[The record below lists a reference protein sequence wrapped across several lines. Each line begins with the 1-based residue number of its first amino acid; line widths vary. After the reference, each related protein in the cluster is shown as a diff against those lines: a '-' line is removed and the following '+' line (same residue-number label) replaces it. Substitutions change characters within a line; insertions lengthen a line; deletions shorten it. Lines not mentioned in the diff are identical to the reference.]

1 MADINKENPT
11 ENINTDNDNINKE
24 NPTEKPDVVSTD
36 GKAFVH
42 LDKDKMKAYLE
53 ITPPTGEGN
62 PCDLEKA
69 QAALKEARIVFGID
83 ESQIKEA
90 LLDKNWGRKIQVAQG
105 VPAIDGKDAIIKLKY
120 FVSDKKLAPREDEK
134 GNVDYRE
141 LGLVH
146 NVKKGEELAERT
158 PPLPGIKGMNVL
170 GKELMP
176 RNGRDFP
183 LPRGKNTVCNEDN
196 TKLYSVIDGHIT
208 MVDRKMQVQAVF
220 ELNGDVDY
228 SSGNI
233 EFVGNVIVRGSIMSG
248 FTVKASGDIE
258 VFGFIEGA
266 EVIAEGNIQVK
277 GGIKSSYKGLVKAGQ
292 NITARFVENSKL
304 EAGQDIIIRE
314 AIMQSFVRAG
324 GNVMVSDRR
333 ATIVGGV
340 IQASHT
346 VESKV
351 IGSQLATQTV
361 IEVGVNPYHREEYQI
376 LLKQRNE
383 TKKHLDNLSNNLQ
396 VYQRGSIKPQDMPE
410 KRRLALIAM
419 LDEYKKV
426 RQELGENEARIK
438 ILEEGFQRVNTG
450 RVRALEVAYPGVKIS
465 IGASVY
471 VINDTTKFAQFILED
486 GEVRLTALA

>member
-1 MADINKENPT
+1 MAEINKDNPAESNNNENPT
-11 ENINTDNDNINKE
+11 ESTNI
-24 NPTEKPDVVSTD
+24 VSSD
-36 GKAFVH
+36 GSAYIY
-42 LDKDKMKAYLE
+42 LDKDKMKAYVE
-53 ITPPTGEGN
+53 ISPPTGEGI

-69 QAALKEARIVFGID
+69 KAALHEAKVVFGID
-83 ESQIKEA
+83 ESQIKKA
-90 LLDKNWGRKIQVAQG
+90 LLEENWGRKVLVAQG
-105 VPAIDGKDAIIKLKY
+105 VPAIDGKDAILNLKY
-120 FVSDKKLAPREDEK
+120 FASDKKLAPREDDK

-146 NVKKGEELAERT
+146 NVKKGEVLAERI
-158 PPLPGIKGMNVL
+158 PPLPGIKGTNVL

-208 MVDRKMQVQAVF
+208 MVDRKLQVQPVF

-233 EFVGNVIVRGSIMSG
+233 DFVGNVIIRGSVMSG
-248 FTVKASGDIE
+248 FTVKAAGDIE
-258 VFGFIEGA
+258 ITGFIEGA

-292 NITARFVENSKL
+292 NISARFVENSKL
-304 EAGQDIIIRE
+304 EAGQDILIRE

-324 GNVMVSDRR
+324 GNVMVSDRK

-346 VESKV
+346 VEAKI
-351 IGSQLATQTV
+351 IGSQLATQTI
-361 IEVGVNPYHREEYQI
+361 IEVGVNPYHREEYQK
-376 LLKQRNE
+376 LVKSRNE

-396 VYQRGSIKPQDMPE
+396 IYQRGGINPQDMPE
-410 KRRLALIAM
+410 RKRLTIIAM

-426 RQELGENEARIK
+426 RQELGEKEARLK
-438 ILEEGFQRVNTG
+438 ILEEGFQRVSTA

-465 IGASVY
+465 IGSSVY
-471 VINDTTKFAQFILED
+471 AINDTTRFAQFILED
-486 GEVRLTALA
+486 EEVRLTSLT